1 MTKRFFNK
9 TMADIMKYTITL
21 TNDGSRSLGP
31 ITIRDIFPPGTEY
44 ISSSIRPESYSNAE
58 ANWTLMSLGI
68 GGSLTLKLE
77 LNVTEFAPCSLVN
90 RVMVCGM
97 NDEECE
103 AGAAYHARDC
113 GELPCC
119 PPDLVLDKRADQDP
133 ADPALIHYTIAVQ
146 NKGNSSLAATLTDL
160 LPAGLDYVDA
170 SPKPNRHEGQFLQWI
185 LPDLEKD
192 GLMTIEYHV
201 RATMDGV
208 YVNAVHADASAVDG
222 SGYDT
227 ADAAARVEVR
237 STGVSP
243 KTTRYGGWQVPDWN
257 MTSPDQGI
265 TVELSPEEDV
275 VQ

>member
-1 MTKRFFNK
+1 
-9 TMADIMKYTITL
+9 
-21 TNDGSRSLGP
+21 
-31 ITIRDIFPPGTEY
+31 
-44 ISSSIRPESYSNAE
+44 
-58 ANWTLMSLGI
+58 MSLGI

-77 LNVTEFAPCSLVN
+77 LNVTEFATCSLVN
-90 RVMVCGM
+90 RVMVCAM
-97 NDEECE
+97 NDEECV

-192 GLMTIEYHV
+192 GLATIEYHV

-222 SGYDT
+222 SGYDI
-227 ADAAARVEVR
+227 ADAAAKVEVR
-237 STGVSP
+237 STGVAP